1 VILSQSKNFYFLAKI
16 YFKDYYI
23 VRICFPRGVF
33 QMLCKKVEKD
43 FLDILEEEL
52 IPAMGCTEP
61 IALAFAAAKA
71 REVLGSVPGK
81 IVAKCSGNII
91 KNVRCVSIPNSG
103 GMTGIEAAC
112 VLGALC
118 GDVSRE
124 MEVLEAV
131 TPEGLSES
139 VEFIESGN
147 CIVEYLESPIPLHF
161 IIHLENGK
169 ENAEVEVRHSHT
181 NIVRISKNGETL
193 FATEDFGEATAIA
206 ERGELSVENI
216 FAFAN
221 EVELSKIEKF
231 ARRQIE
237 CNMAIANVGM
247 EGNFGIGIGKEMLEM
262 NPGSVFTKMKAFA
275 AAGSEA
281 RMCGCNMPVIITSG
295 SGNQGIASSVPVIV
309 YAREKNLPEEKMF
322 RALAFSSLLTVF
334 QKEYIGKLSA
344 FCGAVSASCAAGAA
358 ITYIDG
364 RTVEQIKNT
373 IDNTLADIPG
383 IICDGAK
390 SSCAAKIASALD
402 AALFAHVLAMKGKVY
417 EANTGIIQSDAG
429 KTIRSVGHIGK
440 VGMKQTD
447 SEIVKM
453 MIDK

>member
-1 VILSQSKNFYFLAKI
+1 
-16 YFKDYYI
+16 
-23 VRICFPRGVF
+23 
-33 QMLCKKVEKD
+33 MLCEKIKKD
-43 FLDILEEEL
+43 FLEIMAEEL

-61 IALAFAAAKA
+61 IALAFAGAKA
-71 REVLGSVPGK
+71 RKILGEEPEK
-81 IVAKCSGNII
+81 ITALCSGNII

-118 GDVSRE
+118 GDEERD

-131 TPEGLSES
+131 TPEGLQKSI
-139 VEFIESGN
+139 EFIEEGR
-147 CIVEYLESPIPLHF
+147 CEVEYLESPIPLHF
-161 IIHLENGK
+161 IIRLEKG
-169 ENAEVEVRHSHT
+169 ENNVEIEIRHSHT
-181 NIVRISKNGETL
+181 NIVRISKNGEIL
-193 FATEDFGEATAIA
+193 FMTEEFGEATATA
-206 ERGELSVENI
+206 DRRALSVENI
-216 FAFAN
+216 FNFAN
-221 EVELSKIEKF
+221 EIELSAIEPF
-231 ARRQIE
+231 AERQIE
-237 CNMAIANVGM
+237 CNMAIAKVGM
-247 EGNFGIGIGKEMLEM
+247 LGEYGIGIGKEMLEM

-275 AAGSEA
+275 AAASEA

-295 SGNQGIASSVPVIV
+295 SGNQGLASSVPVII
-309 YAREKNLPEEKMF
+309 YAKEKGIGDEKLF
-322 RALAFSSLLTVF
+322 RALAFSSLLTIF

-358 ITYIDG
+358 ITFICG
-364 RTVEQIKNT
+364 GTVKQIKDT

-402 AALFAHVLAMKGKVY
+402 ASLFAHVLAMKGKVY

-453 MIDK
+453 MIES

>member
-1 VILSQSKNFYFLAKI
+1 
-16 YFKDYYI
+16 
-23 VRICFPRGVF
+23 
-33 QMLCKKVEKD
+33 
-43 FLDILEEEL
+43 
-52 IPAMGCTEP
+52 MGCTEP
-61 IALAFAAAKA
+61 IALAFASAKA
-71 REVLGSVPGK
+71 KEILSAKPEK
-81 IVAKCSGNII
+81 LTAKCSGNII

-118 GDVSRE
+118 GDVNRG

-131 TPEGLSES
+131 TEEGLEKS
-139 VEFIESGN
+139 VEFIEDGR
-147 CIVEYLESPIPLHF
+147 CEVEYLESPFPLHF
-161 IIHLENGK
+161 IIELESGNEK
-169 ENAEVEVRHSHT
+169 AEVEVRHSHT
-181 NIVRISKNGETL
+181 NIVRISKNGETI
-193 FATEDFGEATAIA
+193 FATEDFGEATATA
-206 ERGELSVENI
+206 DRSGLSLENI
-216 FAFAN
+216 FDFAN
-221 EVELSKIEKF
+221 EVELSEIEPF
-231 ARRQIE
+231 AMRQIE
-237 CNMAIANVGM
+237 CNMAIAEKGM
-247 EGNFGIGIGKEMLEM
+247 LGEYGIGIGKEMLEM

-309 YAREKNLPEEKMF
+309 YATEKGIEREKMI
-322 RALAFSSLLTVF
+322 RALSFSSLLTVF

-358 ITYIDG
+358 ITYISG
-364 RTVEQIKNT
+364 GTVKQIKDT
-373 IDNTLADIPG
+373 VDNTLADIPG

-390 SSCAAKIASALD
+390 SSCAVKIASALD
-402 AALFAHVLAMKGKVY
+402 AAIFAHVLAMKGKVY

-453 MIDK
+453 MIEK